1 MNYLIPSSKP
11 LFRSQDDPAGII
23 SRFEEGTVYRYP
35 GAVPL
40 LEVRG
45 DHARMGL
52 QYGVLLR
59 QEIMETLGVL
69 REIITW
75 MARQSGAPA
84 ELFAEMLKARA
95 LQLASKLPGRFHA
108 EATGVARGAGIPIEA
123 VWAVS
128 MFIDVVEGKACTGVL
143 MPSREGKWIHGRNND
158 TSSYGGSALGRIG
171 VVVKHIPDTLH
182 EVTHFDYPLFLGV
195 SSGYND
201 QGLSHSEETL
211 SIRQPNPDGFP
222 LYYLIRMGM
231 EQCSSLDQLE
241 PLFHSHLICGASGS
255 VWNSRAEGRGA
266 LYELT
271 PQAWRRIDAGP
282 GIFWDFNHIY
292 SPDLKKYQHPR
303 QNLVGSNWDRETL
316 AGQFPR
322 KDAYELQDMVDFLRL
337 HTSNNGTDYAWCG
350 SRWPICNFAG
360 QQTIIFDPDG
370 DGLYASIRSYFSASQ
385 DIFHIHNDFLKPPEP
400 AFPEEALPDLVES
413 AAKIENELLT
423 RLEKI
428 VRYKQLSD
436 QHPQDARLHFLV
448 GYYSYL
454 EGDLDSFPDEVEA
467 AYRLAPEVEEYRLCA
482 GMAAF
487 HQGNPDKAVE
497 LLEGIPSEHLN
508 LEQELRRLSLLA
520 KIMSAANLRRS
531 KEYIQKRDAIL
542 AEQDA
547 VEFFTSTWLPQI
559 EKLGQ

>member
-1 MNYLIPSSKP
+1 MNYLIPSLKP
-11 LFRSQDDPAGII
+11 PFHPQDDPAGVI

-35 GAVPL
+35 GVVPL

-59 QEIMETLGVL
+59 QEITVTLGVL

-75 MARQSGAPA
+75 MARQAGAPA

-95 LQLASKLPGRFHA
+95 LQLASKLPERFHA
-108 EATGVARGAGIPIEA
+108 EAAEIARGAGIPVEA

-143 MPSREGKWIHGRNND
+143 MPSRDGKWIHGRNND

-171 VVVKHIPDTLH
+171 VVVKHITDTLH
-182 EVTHFDYPLFLGV
+182 EVTHLDYPLFLGV

-241 PLFHSHLICGASGS
+241 TLIDSHLICGASGS

-266 LYELT
+266 LFELT
-271 PQAWRRIDAGP
+271 PQAWRRINAGP

-292 SPDLKKYQHPR
+292 SPDLKKFQHPR
-303 QNLVGSNWDRETL
+303 QNLIGSNWDRETL
-316 AGQFPR
+316 AGQFLR
-322 KDAYELQDMVDFLRL
+322 KDAYELQDVVDFLRL
-337 HTSNNGTDYAWCG
+337 HISNDGTDYAWCG
-350 SRWPICNFAG
+350 SRWPICNLAG

-370 DGLYASIRSYFSASQ
+370 DGLYASIHPYYSASQ
-385 DIFHIHNDFLKPPEP
+385 AIIHIHHDFSKPPEP
-400 AFPEEALPDLVES
+400 AFPGRPLPELAKSV
-413 AAKIENELLT
+413 AAIENELLT
-423 RLEKI
+423 QPEKI
-428 VRYKQLSD
+428 ALYKQIS
-436 QHPQDARLHFLV
+436 QKNPQDARLHFLV

-454 EGDLDSFPDEVEA
+454 EGDLASFPDEVEA
-467 AYRLAPEVEEYRLCA
+467 AYRLAPEVVEYRLCA

-487 HQGNPDKAVE
+487 HQGNPNQAVQ
-497 LLEGIPSEHLN
+497 LLEGIPAGHLN
-508 LEQELRRLSLLA
+508 LEQELRRLTLLA
-520 KIMSAANLRRS
+520 KIVAGTDPGRS
-531 KEYIQKRDAIL
+531 KEYTQRRDAIL

>member
-1 MNYLIPSSKP
+1 MNYLIPSSHSP
-11 LFRSQDDPAGII
+11 FHPQDDPAGII
-23 SRFEEGTVYRYP
+23 SRFEEGTVYRHP
-35 GAVPL
+35 GVVPL

-59 QEIMETLGVL
+59 PEIMETLGVL

-75 MARQSGAPA
+75 MAQQAGAPA
-84 ELFAEMLKARA
+84 ELFAEMLKAQG
-95 LQLASKLPGRFHA
+95 LQLASKLPERFHA
-108 EATGVARGAGIPIEA
+108 EAAGVARGAGIPVEA

-143 MPSREGKWIHGRNND
+143 MPSRDGKWIHGRNND

-171 VVVKHIPDTLH
+171 VVVKHISDTLH
-182 EVTHFDYPLFLGV
+182 EVTHLDYPLFLGV

-211 SIRQPNPDGFP
+211 SVRQPNPDGFP

-231 EQCSSLDQLE
+231 EQCSSLDQLD
-241 PLFHSHLICGASGS
+241 PLFDSHLICGASGS

-266 LYELT
+266 LFELT
-271 PQAWRRIDAGP
+271 PLAWRRIDAGP

-322 KDAYELQDMVDFLRL
+322 KDAYELQDVVDFLRS
-337 HTSNNGTDYAWCG
+337 HASNNGTDYAWCG
-350 SRWPICNFAG
+350 SRWPICNSAG
-360 QQTIIFDPDG
+360 QQTIIFDPEG
-370 DGLYASIRSYFSASQ
+370 DGLYASIHPYYSASQ
-385 DIFHIHNDFLKPPEP
+385 TIFHIHHDFSKPPRP
-400 AFPEEALPDLVES
+400 AFTGEALPDLVES

-428 VRYKQLSD
+428 VRYKQLSV

-454 EGDLDSFPDEVEA
+454 EGDLASFPDEVEA

-487 HQGNPDKAVE
+487 HRGDLEKAAK
-497 LLEGIPSEHLN
+497 LLAGIPAEQLN
-508 LEQELRRLSLLA
+508 LEQELRRLTLLA
-520 KIMSAANLRRS
+520 KAVTGKDPERA
-531 KEYIQKRDAIL
+531 KEYIKKRDAIL
-542 AEQDA
+542 VEQDA